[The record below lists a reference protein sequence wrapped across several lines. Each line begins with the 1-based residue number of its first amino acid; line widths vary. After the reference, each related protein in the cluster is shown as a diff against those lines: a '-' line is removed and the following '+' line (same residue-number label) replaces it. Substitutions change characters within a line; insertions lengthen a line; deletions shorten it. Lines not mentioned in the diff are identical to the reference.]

1 MSPPISHHQ
10 YRHWCRSHGLNLTK
24 TVQEKNLC
32 FLKNDFLVSPYCGS
46 DLVKY
51 PQQHS
56 DLFGFVLQGSYL
68 SFDFHNSGGD
78 PLFPRAHSTSS
89 GQDRISNLFLYQRQ
103 RSSKVPL
110 HQFDFVLKRTA
121 HLGLPASHKL
131 TVTPCSY
138 H

>member
-10 YRHWCRSHGLNLTK
+10 CWHWCRSHGLNLTK

-103 RSSKVPL
+103 RSNM
-110 HQFDFVLKRTA
+110 D
-121 HLGLPASHKL
+121 LGIDTSTLLSL
-131 TVTPCSY
+131 LFRFLLLLISNR
-138 H
+138 